1 MGLEL
6 NFFAEDR
13 EDGRGREKFFRPV
26 LTFERE
32 KKNAL
37 RTLTNQPPIP
47 LVIKYIYIYKVPP
60 DLSSAHTLTK
70 LLLFFEQR
78 LERRGVV
85 EESSS
90 RRRRLAVVV
99 VSPSSSRRRRPRRP
113 RLVVLVLVVLG

>member
-13 EDGRGREKFFRPV
+13 EDGRRAREKFFRPV
-26 LTFERE
+26 LTFERG
-32 KKNAL
+32 KKKPS
-37 RTLTNQPPIP
+37 TLTNQPPIP

-85 EESSS
+85 EES
-90 RRRRLAVVV
+90 
-99 VSPSSSRRRRPRRP
+99 
-113 RLVVLVLVVLG
+113 